1 MKLVAAMA
9 QLTLLPT
16 TTTRS
21 MRIREIEMAD
31 ARAFAKYMTDPEY
44 QRHLA
49 VRYPNDYAVHQ
60 FISRAVA
67 RQDRKGRVTWH
78 VAAECRK
85 SRAMRGDGFII
96 FHEKGVAEIGWGV
109 DPAYWNHGLGTEI
122 ATALTAIAI
131 ERLDATNIWCKVKSG
146 NHASIRVAQKCG
158 MACDRIVET
167 GTLQPAS
174 GSSIHIYTLSAREYF
189 DAPY

>member
-1 MKLVAAMA
+1 MA

-16 TTTRS
+16 TRTVSLRV
-21 MRIREIEMAD
+21 REIEMAD
-31 ARAFAKYMTDPEY
+31 ARAFAKYMTNPDY

-49 VRYPNDYAVHQ
+49 VRYPNEYAVHQ
-60 FISRAVA
+60 FITRAVA

-78 VAAECRK
+78 VAAECRRT
-85 SRAMRGDGFII
+85 RAMRGDGFII

-109 DPAYWNHGLGTEI
+109 DPAYWNRGFGTEI
-122 ATALTAIAI
+122 AAALSAIAI

-158 MACDRIVET
+158 LTCDRVVRA
-167 GTLQPAS
+167 GAMQPTHTTN
-174 GSSIHIYTLSAREYF
+174 IHIYTLSAQDYF